1 MVDEKSVI
9 RPTRCAKTNVAY
21 GNAVIGDTAF
31 ATRRISTSISIASTT
46 IRANMDI
53 YST

>member
-31 ATRRISTSISIASTT
+31 ATSISIASTT